1 MLASYAHALAK
12 CVNTLH
18 WDPDARNAHNYAQ
31 RAGSGNRGLINWSQD
46 FAISKFFYTTM
57 AVVGSRVETMQD
69 GDITVAVKTDMVLDT
84 ETGLVLERKTV
95 LAGNDQ
101 GVVAA
106 QKTTIAAI
114 QVLPFIIQFLLYSAK
129 ADTYCFFSFQSHI
142 TYTAYPTTKR

>member
-1 MLASYAHALAK
+1 M
-12 CVNTLH
+12 H

-31 RAGSGNRGLINWSQD
+31 RARSGNRGLINWSQH

-69 GDITVAVKTDMVLDT
+69 GDITVAVKTDMVVDT
-84 ETGLVLERKTV
+84 KTGLVLERKTV

-114 QVLPFIIQFLLYSAK
+114 QVLPFVIQFLLYSAK
-129 ADTYCFFSFQSHI
+129 ADTYCFFFPIPHNIYSLPNNQEVSFD
-142 TYTAYPTTKR
+142 